1 MVVRRTSA
9 AREGATCMDVSPHDR
24 AFLTF
29 WSLAQ
34 QLKQLR
40 RQGWL
45 DRGVDEPESAADHSW
60 GVAFLGW
67 LLARDRPEL
76 DRERVLLLGLVHDL
90 PEAIAGDPTPFDHLR
105 NRRGAIDPSH
115 FSESPIYSATAR
127 DRKTAAERAAL
138 TQLLDGVEPA
148 LAADIR
154 SAWEE
159 YEASATPEA
168 RFVRQID
175 KLETL
180 LQAETYRR
188 IQPDIVIDSFRRGA
202 TRDVTDDYL
211 TRYLSLLHNN

>member
-1 MVVRRTSA
+1 
-9 AREGATCMDVSPHDR
+9 MDVSPHDR

-40 RQGWL
+40 RQGWI
-45 DRGVDEPESAADHSW
+45 DRGVVDPESAADHSW
-60 GVAFLGW
+60 GVAFLAW
-67 LLARDRPEL
+67 LLARDKPEL
-76 DRERVLLLGLVHDL
+76 NRDRVLLLGLVHDL

-105 NRRGAIDPSH
+105 NRRGTIDPAH
-115 FSESPIYSATAR
+115 FTESPTYSATVR
-127 DRKTAAERAAL
+127 QRKTAAERSAL
-138 TQLLDGVEPA
+138 AELLRDLDPA
-148 LAADIR
+148 LATDIR
-154 SAWEE
+154 AAWEE
-159 YEASATPEA
+159 YEAAATPEA

-202 TRDVTDDYL
+202 TRDVTDDQL

>member
-1 MVVRRTSA
+1 
-9 AREGATCMDVSPHDR
+9 MDVSPHDR

-45 DRGVDEPESAADHSW
+45 DRGVVDPESAADHSW
-60 GVAFLGW
+60 GVAFLAW
-67 LLARDRPEL
+67 LLARDKPEL
-76 DRERVLLLGLVHDL
+76 NRDRVLLLGLVHDL
-90 PEAIAGDPTPFDHLR
+90 PEALAGDPTPFDHLR
-105 NRRGAIDPSH
+105 NRRGTIDPTH
-115 FSESPIYSATAR
+115 FTESPTYSASAR
-127 DRKTAAERAAL
+127 ERKSAAERAAL
-138 TQLLDGVEPA
+138 AELLRDVDPA
-148 LAADIR
+148 LAADIHE
-154 SAWEE
+154 AWEE

-188 IQPDIVIDSFRRGA
+188 VQPDLVIDSFRRG
-202 TRDVTDDYL
+202 TQRDVTDDRL
-211 TRYLSLLHNN
+211 ARYLSLLHNN